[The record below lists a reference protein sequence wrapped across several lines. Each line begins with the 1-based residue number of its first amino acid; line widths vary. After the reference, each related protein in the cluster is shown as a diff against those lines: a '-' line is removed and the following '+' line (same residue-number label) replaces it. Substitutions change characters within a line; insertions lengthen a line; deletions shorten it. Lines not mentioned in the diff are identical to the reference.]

1 MRGASNADS
10 TESSSW
16 LIWVVDVDES
26 GLVVRGR
33 DRLVGFICFGSPS
46 KSSELGSNASRESK
60 VVDQSFS
67 VEDTG
72 STGRGGGA
80 MVWGLGRGGG
90 AMVWGLGRGG
100 GILGSL
106 SISGRVDVLRTM
118 VTVDT
123 VRRRD
128 GGS

>member
-1 MRGASNADS
+1 MRGASKADS
-10 TESSSW
+10 IESSSW
-16 LIWVVDVDES
+16 LLCVEDDES
-26 GLVVRGR
+26 GLVVRGK
-33 DRLVGFICFGSPS
+33 DRLGGFFICFGSPS

-80 MVWGLGRGGG
+80 MVSGLGRD
-90 AMVWGLGRGG
+90 G

>member
-67 VEDTG
+67 VVDAG
-72 STGRGGGA
+72 ST
-80 MVWGLGRGGG
+80 GRGGG

>member
-80 MVWGLGRGGG
+80 MVSGLGRD
-90 AMVWGLGRGG
+90 G

-123 VRRRD
+123 VRRSD

>member
-1 MRGASNADS
+1 MFGSLGVGGTLRGASNADS

-80 MVWGLGRGGG
+80 MVWGLGRD
-90 AMVWGLGRGG
+90 G